1 MVRALPTVTIDH
13 LIVRDD
19 DDAVV
24 GDGDVL
30 GVAVR
35 AVDRVLL
42 GELQDLRLNKLSRF
56 FRDPEML

>member
-1 MVRALPTVTIDH
+1 MRALPTVTIDH

-42 GELQDLRLNKLSRF
+42 CELQDLRLNKLARF
-56 FRDPEML
+56 FRDPEM

>member
-1 MVRALPTVTIDH
+1 MSIDH
-13 LIVRDD
+13 LIVGDD

-42 GELQDLRLNKLSRF
+42 CELLDLRLNKLARF
-56 FRDPEML
+56 FRDPEM